1 MWKNFKTKKVG
12 ETTFNESTKKVT
24 FWSVLKYIIVVICIL
39 AVIFLWVYLVKA
51 DKIKFPS
58 IWKATVNIISEKFG
72 EEMQKDEYGNVNV
85 LLIWVW

>member
-1 MWKNFKTKKVG
+1 MWKKFNTKKVW
-12 ETTFNESTKKVT
+12 ETTYETPKKKIT

-58 IWKATVNIISEKFG
+58 IWKATVNIISEKVG
-72 EEMQKDEYGNVNV
+72 EEMQKDE
-85 LLIWVW
+85 